1 MDGQKI
7 NVKIDGR
14 SYIYVVNSEEKEIA
28 IRKAAE
34 SVNEKIKQLSSTY
47 KERGPLDIVTI
58 AALNEGIE
66 RFMNSSKSTSDIEGY
81 EKLSAD
87 LANYVE
93 SLK

>member
-7 NVKIDGR
+7 NVKIAGR
-14 SYIYVVNSEEKEIA
+14 SYIYVVKSEDKEEI
-28 IRKAAE
+28 IRKAAA
-34 SVNEKIKQLSSTY
+34 SVNEKIKQLSTAY
-47 KERGPLDIVTI
+47 KGRGPLDIVTI

-66 RFMNSSKSTSDIEGY
+66 RFQAQAVNTSDADGY

-87 LANYVE
+87 LANYIE

>member
-1 MDGQKI
+1 MHI
-7 NVKIDGR
+7 AGR
-14 SYIYVVNSEEKEIA
+14 SYVYVVKSEEQEEI
-28 IRKAAE
+28 IRKAAA
-34 SVNEKIKQLSSTY
+34 SVNEKIMKLSNAY
-47 KERGPLDIVTI
+47 KNRGPLDIVTI

-66 RFMNSSKSTSDIEGY
+66 KFQSGNRSSQDIEAY

>member
-1 MDGQKI
+1 
-7 NVKIDGR
+7 VKIAGR
-14 SYIYVVNSEEKEIA
+14 SYLYVVKSEEQEQI
-28 IRKAAE
+28 IRKAAA
-34 SVNEKIKQLSSTY
+34 SVNEKIMQLSNTY
-47 KERGPLDIVTI
+47 KERSPLDIVTI

-66 RFMNSSKSTSDIEGY
+66 KLQAGAKSSQDMGGY